1 MKTELKKAKKQSAID
16 ISSLKAVF
24 DAEKAA
30 LQRAFDTDKAKLQD
44 EFQAR
49 EAELQ
54 RDMQDKARDLEQQLD
69 DATTELSQVKK
80 SNESA
85 ENQRESM
92 TSVDSTLHQEIDK
105 VSQQRD
111 NIETKFQELEK
122 ETYASNQALQDAK
135 RANEKQAGSIATLKS
150 ENTHLTAELAKLL
163 QTVVPKNIQLE
174 AELSSLRDA
183 AGVAGTK
190 LEDEKTNVAE
200 VKARLTH
207 FESDNKKLDQELRKT
222 KNDLVYSESTRSRLG
237 GELDRA
243 AVRIR
248 GFEDDASKR
257 QEQVRQLT
265 RNLRAETASR
275 DVASSELARVR
286 ELMGREL
293 SDAEK
298 NIYNLHI
305 KIAGLESRV
314 ESMTAENNELDESI
328 SELRQRLLRE
338 SKELQGARQDNE
350 RQRGDIDMLRNRIG
364 AAEDEASALKSDL
377 SAAESGLES
386 YQTALKD
393 ELVRHTNLSNSLKR
407 ESANAA
413 EAKGRLEAFE
423 TMTKTSITKLTNGLQ
438 AAREEAKQF
447 SDSYD
452 GARAE
457 LEKANRDLATANF
470 QSARQAR
477 ALRTETEQVEKLKAD
492 LEKAV
497 QRELEYDPDR
507 LYQQLDGQREALQME
522 KVEHVASVDRL
533 TGDVQMCQN
542 EIQRLEEEINK
553 RDDGLRQCIDVI
565 ADLEIRYEEE
575 QDAIATAEKKVQDS
589 KTQAAQIRASMAEE
603 RNQRA
608 QMKTRLDAEISN
620 HTATR
625 NRLRQELG
633 AKGALER
640 EVRDLKTHVSQLS
653 DSVFD
658 DRKSRAKKT
667 RSRSSL
673 STSNPADPEQALVQE
688 RARADEYGT
697 KLDRANQQFSQE
709 QHKLSQAN
717 AALREAQER
726 AASMES
732 ELGQKKGE
740 LQQHKTT
747 LSNQQARIRVLERAS
762 KHADCV
768 TLDSVKELVGSYERL
783 YDFALRTCSQ
793 KAWLRKAHYPDGF
806 SWVDGRQAVGF
817 RREQFPKSRRPKK
830 K

>member
-1 MKTELKKAKKQSAID
+1 MEDSDGIFIEKMSLDLDDFLIFDFEGMGSAFGEQVKMVDADLSEQLSDMKTELKKAKKQSAID

-183 AGVAGTK
+183 AGVA
-190 LEDEKTNVAE
+190 
-200 VKARLTH
+200 
-207 FESDNKKLDQELRKT
+207 
-222 KNDLVYSESTRSRLG
+222 
-237 GELDRA
+237 
-243 AVRIR
+243 
-248 GFEDDASKR
+248 
-257 QEQVRQLT
+257 
-265 RNLRAETASR
+265 ASR

-393 ELVRHTNLSNSLKR
+393 ELR

-423 TMTKTSITKLTNGLQ
+423 TMTKTT
-438 AAREEAKQF
+438 AREEAKQF

>member
-1 MKTELKKAKKQSAID
+1 MEDSDGIFIEKMSLDLDDFLIFDFEGMGSAFGEQVKMVDADLSEQLSDMKTELKKAKKQSAID

-92 TSVDSTLHQEIDK
+92 TGVDSTLHQEIDK

-122 ETYASNQALQDAK
+122 EAYASNQALQDAK

-183 AGVAGTK
+183 AGVA
-190 LEDEKTNVAE
+190 
-200 VKARLTH
+200 
-207 FESDNKKLDQELRKT
+207 
-222 KNDLVYSESTRSRLG
+222 
-237 GELDRA
+237 
-243 AVRIR
+243 
-248 GFEDDASKR
+248 
-257 QEQVRQLT
+257 
-265 RNLRAETASR
+265 ASR

-298 NIYNLHI
+298 NIHNLHI

-393 ELVRHTNLSNSLKR
+393 ELR

-423 TMTKTSITKLTNGLQ
+423 TMTKTT
-438 AAREEAKQF
+438 AREEAKQF

-740 LQQHKTT
+740 LQQHKTA